1 MCEWC
6 TTRWRQTTMK
16 KTTASRICDFQ
27 WDLNILHNNIVAVC
41 PSEEINTTSSAQ
53 THHYWVPLIH
63 SLYLYENAFF
73 FFTTTWR
80 KKEKMGFCTVPDHF
94 ILFVDWLSEWQ
105 SKQDAS
111 TCVHPRGR
119 GQWVPLTF
127 QSMSI
132 TGYRGGR
139 EASLV
144 IVRNLRTSHVRW
156 VAIISLIGSKKQRL
170 MGELW

>member
-1 MCEWC
+1 ME
-6 TTRWRQTTMK
+6 TDDHEK
-16 KTTASRICDFQ
+16 DNSIE
-27 WDLNILHNNIVAVC
+27 DLWFSVGPEHITQQHRSCL
-41 PSEEINTTSSAQ
+41 SFRRDQ
-53 THHYWVPLIH
+53 HHVISTNPPLLGSTDPFFV
-63 SLYLYENAFF
+63 SLRKCLFF

-80 KKEKMGFCTVPDHF
+80 KKGKMGFCTVPDHF
-94 ILFVDWLSEWQ
+94 VLFVDWLSEWQ

-119 GQWVPLTF
+119 GQRVPLTF

-144 IVRNLRTSHVRW
+144 IVLNLRTSHVRW